1 MDWTITQ
8 QGTPPLVVVRV
19 SGFFTF
25 EGCRSAVE
33 EIVRIK
39 DPLTPLLFDDREVDF
54 SGVDSDVLLAM
65 NDLLAAH
72 AGTFAYSKMAMLMGS
87 ERDREIADQWR
98 RLANTSNRANVA
110 VFTSEPE
117 ALDWLTST
125 E

>member
-8 QGTPPLVVVRV
+8 QGAPPLVVARV

-65 NDLLAAH
+65 NELLAAN
-72 AGTFAYSKMAMLMGS
+72 AGTFAYSKMAVLVAS
-87 ERDREIADQWR
+87 EQGLTIAEQWR

-117 ALDWLTST
+117 ALAWLAAP
-125 E
+125 

>member
-1 MDWTITQ
+1 MDWTIEQ

-39 DPLTPLLFDDREVDF
+39 DPLTPLLFDDRDVDF
-54 SGVDSDVLLAM
+54 GGVDADVLLAV
-65 NDLLAAH
+65 NHLLAEN
-72 AGTFAYSKMAMLMGS
+72 AGTFAYSKMAVLVGS
-87 ERDREIADQWR
+87 EAGRAIADQWS
-98 RLANTSNRANVA
+98 RLANSTNRANVA

-117 ALDWLTST
+117 ALAWLAAS
-125 E
+125 

>member
-8 QGTPPLVVVRV
+8 QGEPPLVAVRV

-54 SGVDSDVLLAM
+54 SGVDTDVLLAM
-65 NDLLAAH
+65 NDLLAGNA
-72 AGTFAYSKMAMLMGS
+72 AAFAYSKMAVLVGS
-87 ERDREIADQWR
+87 EQGRTIADQWR

-117 ALDWLTST
+117 ALAWLAGP
-125 E
+125 